1 LFVLSIFLCGAGIDC
16 GYVYRDGNF
25 KKLPSSYRCPTCNVG
40 KNRFKAQGGS
50 SVLAQK
56 KANKEAFRAKRAAA
70 AKKGGLTGR
79 EALKQKMMDAQRD
92 ADQKRGRWF

>member
-1 LFVLSIFLCGAGIDC
+1 M
-16 GYVYRDGNF
+16 
-25 KKLPSSYRCPTCNVG
+25 
-40 KNRFKAQGGS
+40 
-50 SVLAQK
+50 AQK

-92 ADQKRGRWF
+92 ADQKRGKWF

>member
-1 LFVLSIFLCGAGIDC
+1 
-16 GYVYRDGNF
+16 
-25 KKLPSSYRCPTCNVG
+25 
-40 KNRFKAQGGS
+40 
-50 SVLAQK
+50 LAQK
-56 KANKEAFRAKRAAA
+56 KANKEAFRAKRAA